1 VNLALAIGAG
11 VAVLGAAA
19 LVRWRQPVF
28 GAAANAVRYLGEV
41 RAEVRKVTWPGWDEL
56 RKSTVVII
64 IFVIIIGI
72 IISLMDY
79 VSSLLLVQLP
89 ARMFG

>member
-1 VNLALAIGAG
+1 VKVGA
-11 VAVLGAAA
+11 
-19 LVRWRQPVF
+19 
-28 GAAANAVRYLGEV
+28 AAANAVRYLGEV

-64 IFVIIIGI
+64 IFIIILGI
-72 IISLMDY
+72 IISVMDY
-79 VSSLLLVQLP
+79 GFSLLLVQLP

>member
-1 VNLALAIGAG
+1 VK
-11 VAVLGAAA
+11 VV
-19 LVRWRQPVF
+19 

-64 IFVIIIGI
+64 IFVIILGI
-72 IISLMDY
+72 IISVMDY
-79 VSSLLLVQLP
+79 GFSLLLVQLP